1 MNLKL
6 IDCHTHTT
14 FSPDGESSP
23 EAMCEK
29 AIELGLSAYAI
40 TDHCEC
46 STWFEEDYYRKKGVP
61 KSNDPFVVYDYKNR
75 FYNAVNNMRK
85 LKFKYEE
92 KLNLICGIEL
102 GQATQG
108 WEGAKEVASNK
119 DVDFIIGSLHQI
131 KNHDDFAFFNY
142 KNFSESEIHD
152 LLEMYYKEM
161 LEMVKWNKFDVLG
174 HLTYPL
180 RYIIGDYGIQLDN
193 KVFDDIIREIFVT
206 LIHNGK
212 GIEIN
217 TSDLRQKYGSTLP
230 DFKYIK
236 MYHDLGGEILSIGSD
251 AHCTADLGSGV
262 SVGAEI
268 ALNAGF
274 KYLCYFKE
282 RKPNFIAL

>member
-61 KSNDPFVVYDYKNR
+61 KSNDPFVEYDYKNR

-108 WEGAKEVASNK
+108 YLKSLTVSEG
-119 DVDFIIGSLHQI
+119 
-131 KNHDDFAFFNY
+131 
-142 KNFSESEIHD
+142 
-152 LLEMYYKEM
+152 
-161 LEMVKWNKFDVLG
+161 VL
-174 HLTYPL
+174 
-180 RYIIGDYGIQLDN
+180 
-193 KVFDDIIREIFVT
+193 
-206 LIHNGK
+206 
-212 GIEIN
+212 
-217 TSDLRQKYGSTLP
+217 
-230 DFKYIK
+230 
-236 MYHDLGGEILSIGSD
+236 
-251 AHCTADLGSGV
+251 
-262 SVGAEI
+262 
-268 ALNAGF
+268 
-274 KYLCYFKE
+274 
-282 RKPNFIAL
+282 KPNFSFDIYDYHVDVDEDVEICEIEGKRY